1 MATPDSVRVLL
12 KRGLGFKPAEC
23 WEWSPGAGTLSALCA
38 SPSPEKGLGPL
49 LNVHLPGIAP
59 QTPQCCVCGKM
70 FSPRREESELSGC

>member
-1 MATPDSVRVLL
+1 MQCRGTLGIKATPDSVRVLL

-49 LNVHLPGIAP
+49 LNVHLPGH
-59 QTPQCCVCGKM
+59 CSSDSLVLCLWEDV
-70 FSPRREESELSGC
+70 FS